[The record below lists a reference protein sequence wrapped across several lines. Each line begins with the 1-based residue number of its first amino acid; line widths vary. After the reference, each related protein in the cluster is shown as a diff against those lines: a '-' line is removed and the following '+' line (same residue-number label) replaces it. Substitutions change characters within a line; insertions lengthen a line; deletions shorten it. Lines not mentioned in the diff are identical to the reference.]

1 MNRLGQHRTSILQF
15 QGTFPKTLWG
25 FTKAKPPWL
34 PEGRKCP
41 DCVFLECTV
50 ITREEEGLEALWDSD
65 QQFPNS
71 LYTTIVFWL
80 PKWCTVPTLL
90 LQNTYSWLEMSPT
103 FSGRALW
110 GKWLRIC
117 QGGQCSQ
124 GKPLDQIQQGLD
136 QAREMPHPSGAGL
149 WQSSIVAANFPRDFR

>member
-1 MNRLGQHRTSILQF
+1 MNRLGQHRTSILRF
-15 QGTFPKTLWG
+15 QGTFLRTLWG

-34 PEGRKCP
+34 AGGRKCP
-41 DCVFLECTV
+41 DCVFLDCTV
-50 ITREEEGLEALWDSD
+50 ITREEEGLKAFWGRDIPQRGLGCGCRLD

-90 LQNTYSWLEMSPT
+90 LQNTYSWLEMAPT

-124 GKPLDQIQQGLD
+124 GKPPDQIQQGLD
-136 QAREMPHPSGAGL
+136 QARELPHPSGAGL
-149 WQSSIVAANFPRDFR
+149 